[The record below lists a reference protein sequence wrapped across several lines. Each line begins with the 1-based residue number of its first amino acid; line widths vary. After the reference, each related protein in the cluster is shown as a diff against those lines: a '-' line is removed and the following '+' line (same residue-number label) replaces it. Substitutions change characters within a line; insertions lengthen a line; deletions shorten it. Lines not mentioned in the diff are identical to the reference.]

1 MLKKAL
7 QSVANGAGRVPVVRT
22 VARRAT
28 AFGRGGAVAFLRMRR
43 IAEGT
48 VPGDDN
54 APTVMQLDAFFE
66 ASHSQIEF
74 IAMPEALSLL
84 ARGKR
89 LVARDRLRVV
99 LTFDESFSATTRLAL
114 PLCKAHH
121 VPFTV
126 FVTTCHLDDD
136 TTLWDEAVR
145 AFIDAYAPTP
155 LFVRFVDRPLLTATA
170 ADRAQTSRLL
180 LLSLASLDETE
191 WRARLTELFALRG
204 GTAPSPRAHAMLS
217 SHDIRTLSQEPL
229 VTFGAHGHTHQA
241 LASLTDDALRAELD
255 EPQQRL
261 RALAKSAFVDVMSY
275 PFGRPPYIDDRVVRA
290 AREAGYRAA
299 FTAQQGVARPGDH
312 VFRLPRALWSTWP
325 MPGASTLI
333 GELSSWFSGEAEK
346 MSSLDG

>member
-7 QSVANGAGRVPVVRT
+7 QSVANGAGRVPVMRT

-43 IAEGT
+43 VAEGT
-48 VPGDDN
+48 APGDDN
-54 APTVMQLDAFFE
+54 APTVMQLDRFFE
-66 ASHSQIEF
+66 TSRTQLEF
-74 IAMPEALSLL
+74 ISLPEALSLL

-99 LTFDESFSATTRLAL
+99 LTFDESFSATARLAL
-114 PLCKAHH
+114 PLCKAHQ
-121 VPFTV
+121 VPFSV
-126 FVTTCHLDDD
+126 FVTTGHLDEP

-145 AFIDAYAPTP
+145 AFVDAHAPAP
-155 LFVRFVDRPLLTATA
+155 LFVRFVDRPLLTKTP
-170 ADRAQTSRLL
+170 ADRAHASRLL

-191 WRARLTELFALRG
+191 WRARLTELFALHD
-204 GTAPSPRAHAMLS
+204 GTPPSPRVHAMLS
-217 SHDIRTLSQEPL
+217 AHDIRTLSQEPL

-241 LASLTDDALRAELD
+241 LASLSDDALHAELV
-255 EPQQRL
+255 EPQRL
-261 RALAKSAFVDVMSY
+261 LRGLAKSAFVDVMSY

-299 FTAQQGVARPGDH
+299 FTAEQGVARPGDH
-312 VFRLPRALWSTWP
+312 VFRLPRALWSTWR

-333 GELSSWFSGEAEK
+333 GELSSWFSGSAEK